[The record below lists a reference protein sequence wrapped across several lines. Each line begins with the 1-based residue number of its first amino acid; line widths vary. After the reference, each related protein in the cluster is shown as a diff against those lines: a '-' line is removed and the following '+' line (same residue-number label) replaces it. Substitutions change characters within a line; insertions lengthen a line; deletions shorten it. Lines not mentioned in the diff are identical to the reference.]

1 MTQITKKFKVEKK
14 EHDLVKMYRKVVKD
28 IFTEKN
34 VKVDYKDDDEMADY
48 LMTLHD
54 MGFPNYEFRE
64 ITQVLMYNSML
75 QAQAMTLSKME
86 FKLVRDEYTEIM
98 QK

>member
-1 MTQITKKFKVEKK
+1 MTQITKKFKVETK

-54 MGFPNYEFRE
+54 MGYPNYEFRE
-64 ITQVLMYNSML
+64 ITQLLMYNSML

>member
-1 MTQITKKFKVEKK
+1 MTKKFKVETK

-28 IFTEKN
+28 IFTKKN
-34 VKVDYKDDDEMADY
+34 VKIDYKDDDAMADY

-75 QAQAMTLSKME
+75 QAQAMTPSKME
-86 FKLVRDEYTEIM
+86 FKLVRDEYTEIT